1 MKNHLRFSLPLLLAT
16 VIFTSCDKK
25 EHYHLLLENTRIVDV
40 ESGTISDRMLV
51 GVTGD
56 SIRTVLP
63 MSERNSVE
71 ADTVINANGNYL
83 MPGLWDMHVHFR
95 GGDTLIEE
103 NKEFLKMFLDHGVT
117 TVRDAGGDMT
127 PSLLQWRNEIMN
139 KTLAGP
145 DIFTSGPKLDGEK
158 PAWPGSL
165 QVTSTASLNSALDSL
180 EKVGA
185 DYVKIYDGSLSDTM
199 YYEIIKGAEKRGL
212 KVTGHMPMDAD
223 LNKAISAGLDGIE
236 HLYYL
241 LASTSS
247 AGDSIRALQQ
257 GYRSLPL
264 LLDTYDAQKTSKV
277 FQQLIKGEFYVTPT
291 LHITDVLTDLKYE
304 DHRDDN
310 FLSQIGDGIIKTY
323 TRREMAAKG
332 RDETAQAYTE
342 KRRTIFKEMV
352 QPLHEA
358 GAIILAGSDCGAF
371 NSYVYPGISLQ
382 EELIALTEA
391 GLSPADALIT
401 SVIHGPKFFG
411 LEKSYGK
418 ISKNKMAHMILLAED
433 PLKNIAAIRGI
444 QLVIK
449 GDQIYTP

>member
-1 MKNHLRFSLPLLLAT
+1 MKIILRSRLAFILAI
-16 VIFTSCDKK
+16 VLFTSCDKK
-25 EHYHLLLENTRIVDV
+25 ENYHLLLENTRIVDV
-40 ESGTISDRMLV
+40 ESGTISELMLV

-56 SIRTVLP
+56 SIKTVLP
-63 MSERNSVE
+63 MSRRNSVQ

-103 NKEFLKMFLDHGVT
+103 NKAFLKMFLDHGVT

-127 PSLLQWRNEIMN
+127 PALLQWRSEIAN
-139 KTLAGP
+139 NSLAGP
-145 DIFTSGPKLDGEK
+145 DIFTSGPKLDGEE

-165 QVTSTASLNSALDSL
+165 EVTSTTSLNSALDSL

-185 DYVKIYDGSLSDTM
+185 DYVKIYDGSLSDSM

-223 LNKAISAGLDGIE
+223 LKKAISAGLDGIE

-264 LLDTYDAQKTSKV
+264 LLDTYDAEKTSNV
-277 FQQLIKGEFYVTPT
+277 FQKLTEGEFYVTPT

-304 DHRDDN
+304 DHRNDTS
-310 FLSQIGDGIIKTY
+310 LSLIGDGIIKTY
-323 TRREMAAKG
+323 ARREIAAKG

-342 KRRTIFKEMV
+342 KRRTVFNEMV
-352 QPLHEA
+352 KPLHEA

-371 NSYVYPGISLQ
+371 NSYVYPGVSLQ

-391 GLSPADALIT
+391 GLSPAEALKT
-401 SVIHGPKFFG
+401 SVIHGPEFFG
-411 LEKSYGK
+411 LEGSYGK
-418 ISKNKMAHMILLAED
+418 ISKNKIAHMILLAED
-433 PLKNIAAIRGI
+433 PLENIDAIRGV

-449 GDQIYTP
+449 GEHIHTP